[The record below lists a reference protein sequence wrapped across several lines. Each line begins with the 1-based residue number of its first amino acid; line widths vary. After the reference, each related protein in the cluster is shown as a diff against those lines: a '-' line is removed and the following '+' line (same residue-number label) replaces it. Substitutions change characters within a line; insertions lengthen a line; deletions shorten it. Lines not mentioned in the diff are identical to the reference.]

1 MATYSVTNK
10 YLIDDYAVLQ
20 LLTPTELEVGQS
32 ITVAAVDATFNGT
45 YIVRALL
52 RNPNSD
58 PDMQHGSR
66 PRILRTG

>member
-1 MATYSVTNK
+1 MATYTVTNK

-45 YIVRALL
+45 YTVRV
-52 RNPNSD
+52 
-58 PDMQHGSR
+58 
-66 PRILRTG
+66 I

>member
-10 YLIDDYAVLQ
+10 YLIDDFAVLQ

-45 YIVRALL
+45 YTVRALRNICL
-52 RNPNSD
+52 RA
-58 PDMQHGSR
+58 
-66 PRILRTG
+66 